1 MHIRTLQAADAAR
14 YRELMLEAYE
24 LAADAFTSTAAE
36 RRLESEAW
44 WADRIAAADGL
55 RVAFCAEDGA
65 QMLGTVALEYTCG
78 TKSRH
83 SAGLIGM
90 YVREPSRGRG
100 VGRALL
106 DVALAHAA
114 QRPGVEVLRL
124 TVTEGNEPA
133 LCLYRRAGFEAWGTQ
148 PMAILTP
155 SGYKGK
161 VHMSCSLPPRGDHS
175 KSL

>member
-1 MHIRTLQAADAAR
+1 MHIRTLLAADAQR

-24 LAADAFTSTAAE
+24 LAADAFTSTPQE
-36 RRLESEAW
+36 RSLETEAW
-44 WADRIAAADGL
+44 WVDRIADADGL

-65 QMLGTVALEYTCG
+65 QMLGTVALEYTSG

-90 YVREPSRGRG
+90 YVREHARGRG

-114 QRPGVEVLRL
+114 QRSGVEVLRL

-133 LCLYRRAGFEAWGTQ
+133 LRLYRQAGFEAWGTQ

-161 VHMSCSLPPRGDHS
+161 VHMSCTLAGRGLDS
-175 KSL
+175 RQA

>member
-1 MHIRTLQAADAAR
+1 VEIRTLQAADALR

-36 RRLESEAW
+36 RLQESETW

-55 RVAFCAEDGA
+55 RVAFCAEEGA
-65 QMLGTVALEYTCG
+65 QMLGTVALEYTAG
-78 TKSRH
+78 SKSRH
-83 SAGLIGM
+83 AAGLIGM
-90 YVREPSRGRG
+90 YVREHARGRS

-106 DVALAHAA
+106 DAALAHAA
-114 QRPGVEVLRL
+114 RRPGVELLKL

-133 LCLYRRAGFEAWGTQ
+133 LSLYRRAGFVAWGTQ

-161 VHMSCSLPPRGDHS
+161 VHMVCRLPGRAAAEA
-175 KSL
+175 